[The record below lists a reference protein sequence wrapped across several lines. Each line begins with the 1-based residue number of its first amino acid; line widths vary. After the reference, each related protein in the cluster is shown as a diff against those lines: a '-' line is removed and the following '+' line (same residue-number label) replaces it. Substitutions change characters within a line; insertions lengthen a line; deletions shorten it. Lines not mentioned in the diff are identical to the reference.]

1 MKIKILGAL
10 LFFTLLFV
18 FFTNKKEPQSIKKQK
33 TKIIDVLRSNIYA
46 PPSHLDPAKISD
58 TASYFIAQ
66 QINRGLVQLDISG
79 HIRPSIADHWNIS
92 DDRKTYTFH
101 LKKGVQFHN
110 GREVIAQDFLY
121 SFKRILDPKTKS
133 PVAYYFEKVEGF
145 TVMDKYTFEI
155 KMSDPY
161 TPIIKVLSTPSM
173 AVLPR
178 EAVESKESFFD
189 KQPIGAGPFIYDRYD
204 ENEQKVILKAN
215 ENYFEGTPRIKRIEC
230 SVLQDEEAYYRFL
243 AGDLDYF
250 KIINMKYAE
259 QLIEKRYPVKKSINH
274 SIAFLGINHKRYPLN
289 HKHISQALFY
299 AINLQEYQDKIS
311 KFNFEAADEFLP
323 RASFG
328 RIDTSLHNQFNLDR
342 AQFLMNMNERS
353 SLLKNFNPLKLVK
366 YELQKNTTEDKF
378 FRESFEKIG
387 IKLDILNA
395 TRDEYQKILKTKD
408 FDLLY
413 VRYVPTINDP
423 HNILSFFHSKSSFNF
438 FNYKNSTVDY
448 LLDIG
453 QTIGN
458 FEKRSKV
465 YQQLSQVIYEDV
477 SAIPLYYWDELQVF
491 QPQFEIG
498 EYRYVAHEDIYSF
511 SKL

>member
-1 MKIKILGAL
+1 MKLKILGVL
-10 LFFTLLFV
+10 LFFTL
-18 FFTNKKEPQSIKKQK
+18 FFIFISNKKELQETQKQK
-33 TKIIDVLRSNIYA
+33 NQVIDVLRSNIYA

-79 HIRPSIADHWNIS
+79 QIRPSIADHWDIS
-92 DDRKTYTFH
+92 QDRKTYTFY
-101 LKKGVQFHN
+101 LKKEVLFHN
-110 GREVIAQDFLY
+110 GREITAQDFLY
-121 SFKRILDPKTKS
+121 SFKRIMDPITKS

-145 TVMDKYTFEI
+145 IAVDRYTFEI
-155 KMSDPY
+155 KMTDPY
-161 TPIIKVLSTPSM
+161 TPIIKILSTPSM

-178 EAVESKESFFD
+178 EAVESTTVFFD
-189 KQPIGAGPFIYDRYD
+189 KQPVGAGPFIYDRYD
-204 ENEQKVILKAN
+204 EAEHKVILRAN
-215 ENYFEGTPRIKRIEC
+215 ANYFEGPPRIKKIEC

-259 QLIEKRYPVKKSINH
+259 QLIEKHYPVKKSINH
-274 SIAFLGINHKRYPLN
+274 SIAFLGVNHERFPLSR
-289 HKHISQALFY
+289 KHIRQALFH
-299 AINLQEYQDKIS
+299 AINLQEYQNKILN
-311 KFNFEAADEFLP
+311 FNFEAADQFLP

-328 RIDTSLHNQFNLDR
+328 RIDTSSLNQFNLAR
-342 AQFLMNMNERS
+342 AQSLMNMK
-353 SLLKNFNPLKLVK
+353 KNINPLKLVK
-366 YELQKNTTEDKF
+366 YELQKNTTEDNF
-378 FRESFEKIG
+378 FRESFAKIG
-387 IKLDILNA
+387 IKLEIINA
-395 TRDEYQKILKTKD
+395 KRDEYQKILKTKD

-477 SAIPLYYWDELQVF
+477 SAIPLYYWDELQVLQSKF
-491 QPQFEIG
+491 KTG

-511 SKL
+511 SKF